1 MTPKVGVVGHVEA
14 VEFVVRR
21 SARAGATMTA
31 PDRRSAPMPA
41 SDDRAGTVRACFAAF
56 QAGDRR
62 HLEDTLADD
71 FTFFSPADVGI
82 DKARFF
88 ERCWPNSEM
97 IRSFDLTRLQEIG
110 DDEVL
115 VTYEAERNDGSRFRN
130 TEVYRLR
137 DGRITS
143 QEVYFG
149 WNL

>member
-1 MTPKVGVVGHVEA
+1 
-14 VEFVVRR
+14 
-21 SARAGATMTA
+21 
-31 PDRRSAPMPA
+31 MPA

-71 FTFFSPADVGI
+71 FTFSSPADVGI

-88 ERCWPNSEM
+88 ERCWPNSDM

-130 TEVYRLR
+130 TEVYRV
-137 DGRITS
+137 DGDRIRS